1 MNFVLIPIDLGVI
14 AEDEVQDKDTLVILS
29 CTVTG
34 LTKELDNVKWTKSDD
49 TPITSGVD
57 GFIITT
63 GSSTFA
69 GQTQTTTLAV
79 PPTQSEQDTSYNCI
93 VTSNEHAQT
102 DRRTTVQLFS
112 E

>member
-1 MNFVLIPIDLGVI
+1 MDTVK
-14 AEDEVQDKDTLVILS
+14 EKDSLVILS

-34 LTKELDNVKWTKSDD
+34 LTKELDNVRWTKSDD

-63 GSSTFA
+63 GSSSFA
-69 GQTQTTTLAV
+69 GNAQTTTLAV
-79 PPTQSEQDTSYNCI
+79 PPTQHDQDTSYNCI
-93 VTSNEHAQT
+93 VTSNEHGQT
-102 DRRTTVQLFS
+102 DRRTTVQLKFFS